1 MDIRIRGQTTSSI
14 TMMGDRDF
22 RTTIQTALS
31 SIGKELQLDIDPK
44 NIQTIHLQEVVQC
57 LRRSYF
63 DRIDPVEI
71 ERRGFNELLSGLLRK
86 LEYGSEPKV
95 FEIDDI
101 KLEGQ
106 TDMIVDDAILL
117 FRPAQGELEN
127 PIANDVLYLNACLWI
142 YDKTEG
148 IVVYITGD
156 RKETTFS
163 LTRNKKMFE
172 EVIRRVRVLN
182 NLLKEQK
189 APILEPSTECSE
201 CQYYERCFIKK
212 KNSKHVDIGEMLG
225 LGKFGHQ
232 D

>member
-1 MDIRIRGQTTSSI
+1 
-14 TMMGDRDF
+14 MMGDRDF

-86 LEYGSEPKV
+86 LEYGSESKE

-101 KLEGQ
+101 KLKGQ
-106 TDMIVDDAILL
+106 TDMIVDDVIML

-172 EVIRRVRVLN
+172 EVIRRVRVLY

-189 APILEPSTECSE
+189 APILEPSVECSE
-201 CQYYERCFIKK
+201 CQYYEKCFMKK

-225 LGKFGHQ
+225 MGKFGNKG
-232 D
+232 

>member
-1 MDIRIRGQTTSSI
+1 
-14 TMMGDRDF
+14 MMGDRDF

-106 TDMIVDDAILL
+106 TDMIVDDAIML

-148 IVVYITGD
+148 IVVYMTGD

-201 CQYYERCFIKK
+201 CQYYERCFIKR

>member
-1 MDIRIRGQTTSSI
+1 
-14 TMMGDRDF
+14 MMGDRDF
-22 RTTIQTALS
+22 RTIIQTALG
-31 SIGKELQLDIDPK
+31 SIGKELQLDIDSK

-86 LEYGSEPKV
+86 LEYGSDPKE

-101 KLEGQ
+101 RLKGQ
-106 TDMIVDDAILL
+106 KDMLVDDVIML
-117 FRPAQGELEN
+117 FRPAQNELDN
-127 PIANDVLYLNACLWI
+127 PLANDILYLNACLWI

-148 IVVYITGD
+148 IIVYITGD

-163 LTRNKKMFE
+163 LSRNNKMFE
-172 EVIRRVRVLN
+172 EVVRRVRVLN
-182 NLLKEQK
+182 DLLKKQK

-201 CQYYERCFIKK
+201 CQYYERCFMKK
-212 KNSKHVDIGEMLG
+212 KNSKQVDIGEMLG
-225 LGKFGHQ
+225 IGKLGHKKE
-232 D
+232 

>member
-1 MDIRIRGQTTSSI
+1 
-14 TMMGDRDF
+14 MMGDRDF
-22 RTTIQTALS
+22 RATIQSALS

-148 IVVYITGD
+148 IVVYMAGD

-189 APILEPSTECSE
+189 APILEPSAECSE
-201 CQYYERCFIKK
+201 CQYYEKCFMKK

-225 LGKFGHQ
+225 MGKFGNKG
-232 D
+232 

>member
-1 MDIRIRGQTTSSI
+1 
-14 TMMGDRDF
+14 MMGDRDF
-22 RTTIQTALS
+22 RTIIQTALG
-31 SIGKELQLDIDPK
+31 SIGKELQLDIDSK

-86 LEYGSEPKV
+86 LEYGSDPKE

-101 KLEGQ
+101 RLKGQ
-106 TDMIVDDAILL
+106 TDMLVDDVIML
-117 FRPAQGELEN
+117 FRPAQNELDN
-127 PIANDVLYLNACLWI
+127 PLANDILYLNACLWI

-148 IVVYITGD
+148 IIVYITGD

-163 LTRNKKMFE
+163 LSRNNKMFE
-172 EVIRRVRVLN
+172 EVVRRVRVLN
-182 NLLKEQK
+182 DLLKKQK

-201 CQYYERCFIKK
+201 CQYYERCFMKK
-212 KNSKHVDIGEMLG
+212 KNSKQVDIGEMLG

>member
-1 MDIRIRGQTTSSI
+1 
-14 TMMGDRDF
+14 MMGDRDF
-22 RTTIQTALS
+22 RTIIQSALG
-31 SIGKELQLDIDPK
+31 SIGKELQLDIDSK

-86 LEYGSEPKV
+86 LEYGSDPKE

-101 KLEGQ
+101 RLKGQ
-106 TDMIVDDAILL
+106 TDMLVDDVIML
-117 FRPAQGELEN
+117 FRPAQNELDN
-127 PIANDVLYLNACLWI
+127 PLANDILYLNACLWI

-148 IVVYITGD
+148 IIVYITGD

-163 LTRNKKMFE
+163 LSRNNKMFE
-172 EVIRRVRVLN
+172 EVVRRVRVLN
-182 NLLKEQK
+182 DLLKKQK

-201 CQYYERCFIKK
+201 CQYYERCFMKK
-212 KNSKHVDIGEMLG
+212 KNSKQVDIGEMLG
-225 LGKFGHQ
+225 IGKLGHKKE
-232 D
+232 

>member
-1 MDIRIRGQTTSSI
+1 
-14 TMMGDRDF
+14 MMGDRDF

-148 IVVYITGD
+148 IVVYMSGD

-189 APILEPSTECSE
+189 APILEPSAECSE
-201 CQYYERCFIKK
+201 CQYYEKCFMKK

-225 LGKFGHQ
+225 MGKFGNKG
-232 D
+232 